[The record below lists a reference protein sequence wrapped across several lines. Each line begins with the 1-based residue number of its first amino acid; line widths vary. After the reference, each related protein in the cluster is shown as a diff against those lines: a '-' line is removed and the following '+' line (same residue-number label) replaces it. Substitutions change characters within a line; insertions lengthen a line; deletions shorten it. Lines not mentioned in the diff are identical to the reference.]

1 MDDVAR
7 KEIEDRLIE
16 FYNVYC
22 TDQINE
28 MYVAYPQKRAI
39 AVSMKDLAEFDGE
52 LTSELMNNPDMILPN
67 ANSALARLNPTRPL
81 IFWKGAE
88 PKPKSKKKGAPAP
101 NFSEGLGWEGR
112 RCR

>member
-67 ANSALARLNPTRPL
+67 ANSALARLNPHPEAL
-81 IFWKGAE
+81 D
-88 PKPKSKKKGAPAP
+88 KPVYARFFGM
-101 NFSEGLGWEGR
+101 EGR